1 MLPVEVAET
10 LVGRG
15 GPLRA
20 VIRSRLRMSLLTET
34 AAIWFPY
41 KSILGLLNLTHGAW
55 DRVLLTLSGSL
66 PSLVTAVWTT
76 TKNLSSERG
85 AQQDFRDGL
94 QRRSAAAVADRLG
107 PLVMRFRSELMELR
121 HQQPSE
127 MAHLREPSLRDS
139 SSQIAYL
146 SGIDA
151 LQESSQRIFDDEVD
165 RVCVSRLMVGLFGLI
180 ATLIFWFLMSG
191 VVVTIYRDFFNA
203 TYESLITQDGNLE
216 HFPHP
221 KFSMMATSLIL
232 SLLPTSLFAMLV
244 ISLAQGR
251 RRVVGAETRIR
262 QLHHE
267 TIERMQRDGILRLRW
282 DEPILA
288 DAEFLL
294 SAGAAEMDEQ

>member
-1 MLPVEVAET
+1 MLPGEVAET

-76 TKNLSSERG
+76 TKNLSTERG

-121 HQQPSE
+121 DQHPS
-127 MAHLREPSLRDS
+127 ATGSLSDP
-139 SSQIAYL
+139 SSQVAYL

-151 LQESSQRIFDDEVD
+151 LQESSQQIFDDEVD
-165 RVCVSRLMVGLFGLI
+165 RVCVSRMMVGLFGLI
-180 ATLIFWFLMSG
+180 ATLIFWCMMSG
-191 VVVTIYRDFFNA
+191 VIVTIYRDFFRA
-203 TYESLITQDGNLE
+203 TYESLVSLDGDLE

-221 KFSMMATSLIL
+221 NFSTMATSLIL
-232 SLLPTSLFAMLV
+232 SLLPTSLFAMFV

-267 TIERMQRDGILRLRW
+267 TIERMQRDGVLRLRW

-294 SAGAAEMDEQ
+294 SAGAAEMDNK